1 MKKIFFITLAAM
13 TLLTGC
19 KQEQDDFFSESSAS
33 RADKV
38 VAKNYKILTSA
49 PHGWYLKYFPSKEQA
64 YGGYTFCVSFSEDG
78 KVTFAGESD
87 ISGGTEKK
95 ATSLYTISQS
105 AGVTLSLDTYNEI
118 FSKMADPGA
127 PLSGYAGEGLGGDN
141 EFSIL
146 SACADSVT
154 LLGRASGNH
163 AVMYPMASDDWKGFL
178 DKVASIDKK
187 MFASSY
193 TMTIG
198 SDVFDI
204 RTDMRGMYITYVED
218 GKYVQ
223 VSTSYIINDD
233 GMKFY
238 KPFEFKGHAITGFKL
253 NDSGNEFYSFES
265 NDVKLVKNSINKQFV
280 NALWYAQKEDMGEYG
295 AYWWG
300 RWESSVTN
308 NKYLPGEMLLT
319 CFGYFNYAVGL
330 LVDVYVEEDQDS
342 YLGQIFYDYEL
353 IGDDQVKLTC
363 AKTGDDYGS
372 VLLSSGYNYGCEPF
386 GYRQPLTF
394 KLSSNNLKEYIDL
407 ECLTP
412 TKVGSKQYTNNIRL
426 FMKSKIYPL
435 RNPEDREE

>member
-1 MKKIFFITLAAM
+1 
-13 TLLTGC
+13 
-19 KQEQDDFFSESSAS
+19 
-33 RADKV
+33 
-38 VAKNYKILTSA
+38 
-49 PHGWYLKYFPSKEQA
+49 
-64 YGGYTFCVSFSEDG
+64 
-78 KVTFAGESD
+78 
-87 ISGGTEKK
+87 
-95 ATSLYTISQS
+95 
-105 AGVTLSLDTYNEI
+105 
-118 FSKMADPGA
+118 
-127 PLSGYAGEGLGGDN
+127 
-141 EFSIL
+141 
-146 SACADSVT
+146 
-154 LLGRASGNH
+154 
-163 AVMYPMASDDWKGFL
+163 MYPMASDDWKGFL

-300 RWESSVTN
+300 RWENSVTN
-308 NKYLPGEMLLT
+308 NKNLPGEMLLT

-372 VLLSSGYNYGCEPF
+372 MLLSSGYNYGCEPF

-394 KLSSNNLKEYIDL
+394 KLSSDNLKEYIDL

-412 TKVGSKQYTNNIRL
+412 TKVGSKAYTNNIRL